1 MYVACNIQRIL
12 LYIVHVC
19 GLYATY
25 ISTVRVRGL
34 ITGACGRYAICVM
47 LWFEVGET
55 HANCSI
61 LLYGFCLQSETPLSV
76 QLALHVVR

>member
-1 MYVACNIQRIL
+1 MYAACIHRVL
-12 LYIVHVC
+12 LYRAVHVC
-19 GLYATY
+19 GLY

-61 LLYGFCLQSETPLSV
+61 WLLLAVGNTPKCAASLTCS
-76 QLALHVVR
+76 